1 MSGESCPPFPLP
13 SATTQLSGG
22 QLVATRGEATLLFAA
37 VNAAVRPVF
46 TSGAD
51 YVRYKKA
58 RVLAGNSGTQ
68 NLRPPQSA
76 AIAQLQML
84 SCDDDI
90 PR

>member
-1 MSGESCPPFPLP
+1 MAGESCPPFPLP
-13 SATTQLSGG
+13 SETTQLSGG
-22 QLVATRGEATLLFAA
+22 QLVATRGEATLLIAA
-37 VNAAVRPVF
+37 VNSGVRPVF

-58 RVLAGNSGTQ
+58 RILAGNSGTQ

-76 AIAQLQML
+76 AIAQLQTI
-84 SCDDDI
+84 SCDDI